1 MDFSFHASCMCIP
14 SPHPELGSMFPQL
27 GCNLTAQYN
36 GWEWHPGTSE
46 AWFLEAL
53 NLSPRLIGALTLEK
67 VRGPTT
73 LRPPYGEKHKPRGQ
87 TQDMP
92 CGEKERPQRI
102 GAPDIWMKRSFWNC
116 VLQPQM
122 PSCQCPGSE
131 INHSVK
137 IFLNSDPH
145 VISKSNNCCESQ
157 SLEVACYPE
166 IIKWDNFQCHFQ
178 TAENPALWAFNA
190 EEKGAFPFF

>member
-53 NLSPRLIGALTLEK
+53 HLSPRLIGALTLEK

-137 IFLNSDPH
+137 IDPSQH
-145 VISKSNNCCESQ
+145 GIS
-157 SLEVACYPE
+157 
-166 IIKWDNFQCHFQ
+166 
-178 TAENPALWAFNA
+178 
-190 EEKGAFPFF
+190 GAFILQNHSSVVWGILTCLKQDAVLSVIHLT